1 MRPTREAV
9 GIVGAGPTGALLAIL
24 LERRGMAVTLY
35 DSRSDPRR
43 EDAEAGRSINLALA
57 DRGTHALAQ
66 AGLLD
71 AIRPLVVPMR
81 GRFVHQADGSS
92 GLQPYGRLP
101 NEVIYS
107 ISRRALNNVLL
118 DAAIGAGVEVCFE
131 HRLVDVDLAAETA
144 RIRDL
149 RRGSVLE
156 IPMRPLL
163 GADGAGSLL
172 RRRLAAQGMLEAEE
186 SPLEHGYKELSI
198 PAAAQGAALLEREAL
213 HIWPRGGYMLI
224 ALPNQDGSFTAT
236 LFLPL
241 EGTPSF
247 AALRSP
253 QAIDAFLTTS
263 FPDVRALMPD
273 SVAEFQRHPTGFLG
287 TVRARTWAAAGA
299 AALIGDAAHAIVPF
313 HGQGMNCCFEDCLE
327 FDACLE
333 GASSRA
339 RVPTAGVA
347 WEGVFA
353 EFYARR
359 KPNADAIAEMA
370 LENYLEMRERV
381 ADPHFLLQQ
390 SLALE
395 LERRHPRRFIP
406 RYSMVMFHHEISY
419 RTAQE
424 RGRVQAQLLA
434 ELTRGAESLADVD
447 YARAAALVEA
457 ALPLLADLSSVMKL

>member
-1 MRPTREAV
+1 VRPSGEAV

-57 DRGTHALAQ
+57 DRGTHALAR

-81 GRFVHQADGSS
+81 GRFVHRADGSS

-107 ISRRALNNVLL
+107 ISRRELNNVLL
-118 DAAIGAGVEVCFE
+118 DAAIGAGVDVCFE
-131 HRLVDVDLAAETA
+131 HRLEDVDLAAGTA

-149 RRGSVLE
+149 RSGLFLE
-156 IPMRPLL
+156 TSMRPLL
-163 GADGAGSLL
+163 GADGAGSLV
-172 RRRLAAQGMLEAEE
+172 RRRLAAQGLLEAEE

-198 PAAAQGAALLEREAL
+198 PAGPQGAPLLEREAL

-224 ALPNQDGSFTAT
+224 ALPNLDGSFTAT

-273 SVAEFQRHPTGFLG
+273 CVAEFQRHPTGFLG
-287 TVRARTWAAAGA
+287 TVRARTWSAAGA

-333 GASSRA
+333 DASSWE
-339 RVPTAGVA
+339 RVPWAR
-347 WEGVFA
+347 VFA

-434 ELTRGAESLADVD
+434 ELIRGAESLADVD
-447 YARAAALVEA
+447 YARAAGLIDA
-457 ALPLLADLSSVMKL
+457 ALPPLADLSSVMKL

>member
-1 MRPTREAV
+1 VTPSGEAV
-9 GIVGAGPTGALLAIL
+9 GIVGAGPTGALLAVL
-24 LERRGMAVTLY
+24 LKRRGMAVTLY
-35 DSRSDPRR
+35 ESRSDPRG
-43 EDAEAGRSINLALA
+43 DSVDSGRSINLALA
-57 DRGTHALAQ
+57 DRGMHALEC

-71 AIRPLVVPMR
+71 AIRRLVVPMR

-101 NEVIYS
+101 HEVIYS
-107 ISRRALNNVLL
+107 ISRRELNKVLL
-118 DAAIGAGVEVCFE
+118 DAAVGAGVDVRFQ
-131 HRLVDVDLAAETA
+131 HRLEGADLATGTA
-144 RIRDL
+144 RVRDL
-149 RRGSVLE
+149 DRGLSVE

-172 RRRLAAQGMLEAEE
+172 RRRLAALNMIE
-186 SPLEHGYKELSI
+186 SEDVPLEHGYKELSI
-198 PAAAQGAALLEREAL
+198 AAGPGGSALLEREAL

-241 EGTPSF
+241 QGISSF

-253 QAIDAFLTTS
+253 QAIDEFLSAS
-263 FPDVRALMPD
+263 FADVRALMPD
-273 SVAEFQRHPTGFLG
+273 CVAEFQRHPTGFLG
-287 TVRARTWAAAGA
+287 TVRARTWQAAGA

-333 GASSRA
+333 GAASWA
-339 RVPTAGVA
+339 H
-347 WEGVFA
+347 VFT

-359 KPNADAIAEMA
+359 KPNADAIADMA
-370 LENYLEMRERV
+370 LENYLEMRELV
-381 ADPHFLLQQ
+381 ADPHFRLQQ

-395 LERRHPRRFIP
+395 LEQRHPRRFIP

-424 RGRVQAQLLA
+424 RGRVQAQILA
-434 ELTRGAESLADVD
+434 DLTRGATSLAEVD
-447 YARAAALVEA
+447 YARADRLIEALLP
-457 ALPLLADLSSVMKL
+457 ALSDLSSVMKL

>member
-1 MRPTREAV
+1 VSLSGEAV
-9 GIVGAGPTGALLAIL
+9 SIVGAGPTGALLAVL
-24 LERRGMAVTLY
+24 LKRRGMAVTLY
-35 DSRSDPRR
+35 ESRPDPRR
-43 EDAEAGRSINLALA
+43 DGAEAGRSINLALA
-57 DRGTHALAQ
+57 DRGTHALAR

-71 AIRPLVVPMR
+71 AIRHLVVPMR
-81 GRFVHQADGSS
+81 GRLVHQADGST

-107 ISRRALNNVLL
+107 ISRRELNNALL
-118 DAAIGAGVEVCFE
+118 DAAIGAGVDVRFQ
-131 HRLVDVDLAAETA
+131 HRLEGADLATATA
-144 RIRDL
+144 RVRDL
-149 RRGSVLE
+149 GRGVSLE
-156 IPMRPLL
+156 IPMKPLL

-172 RRRLAAQGMLEAEE
+172 RRRLAAQDLIE
-186 SPLEHGYKELSI
+186 SEDVPLEHAYKELSI
-198 PAAAQGAALLEREAL
+198 AAGPGRSALLEREAL

-241 EGTPSF
+241 QGISSF

-253 QAIDAFLTTS
+253 QAIDEFLS
-263 FPDVRALMPD
+263 ANFPDARALMPD
-273 SVAEFQRHPTGFLG
+273 CVAEFQRHPTGFLG
-287 TVRARTWAAAGA
+287 TVRARTWSAAGA

-333 GASSRA
+333 AASS
-339 RVPTAGVA
+339 
-347 WEGVFA
+347 WESLFD

-370 LENYLEMRERV
+370 LENYLEMRELV
-381 ADPHFLLQQ
+381 ADPHFRLQQ

-395 LERRHPRRFIP
+395 LERRYPRRFIP

-424 RGRVQAQLLA
+424 RGRVQAQILA
-434 ELTRGAESLADVD
+434 ELTREAESLADVD
-447 YARAAALVEA
+447 YARAERLVEA
-457 ALPLLADLSSVMKL
+457 GLPEFSDLSSVMKL

>member
-1 MRPTREAV
+1 MSLQRETV
-9 GIVGAGPTGALLAIL
+9 GIVGGGPTGALLAIL
-24 LERRGMAVTLY
+24 LKRRDMAVTLY
-35 DSRSDPRR
+35 ESRSDPRGVA
-43 EDAEAGRSINLALA
+43 AEAGRSINLALA
-57 DRGTHALAQ
+57 DRGTHALAR

-71 AIRPLVVPMR
+71 SIRSLVVPMR
-81 GRFVHQADGSS
+81 GRFVHQTDGSS

-118 DAAIGAGVEVCFE
+118 DAAVGAGVDVRFQ
-131 HRLVDVDLAAETA
+131 HRLEDADLAAGVA
-144 RIRDL
+144 RVRDL
-149 RRGSVLE
+149 RRDLSLE
-156 IPMRPLL
+156 VPMRPLI
-163 GADGAGSLL
+163 GADGAGSLV
-172 RRRLAAQGMLEAEE
+172 RRRLAAQRVIE
-186 SPLEHGYKELSI
+186 SEDIPLEHGYKELSI
-198 PAAAQGAALLEREAL
+198 PAGPKGGALLEREAL

-241 EGTPSF
+241 EGISSF

-253 QAIDAFLTTS
+253 QAIDEFLSAS
-263 FPDVRALMPD
+263 FPDARALMPD
-273 SVAEFQRHPTGFLG
+273 CVAEFQNHPTGFLG

-327 FDACLE
+327 LDACLE
-333 GASSRA
+333 GASS
-339 RVPTAGVA
+339 
-347 WEGVFA
+347 WEAVFA
-353 EFYARR
+353 EFYTRR
-359 KPNADAIAEMA
+359 KPNADAIAQMA

-381 ADPHFLLQQ
+381 ADPGFRLQH

-406 RYSMVMFHHEISY
+406 RYSMVMFHHEIPY

-424 RGRVQAQLLA
+424 RGRVQAQILA
-434 ELTRGAESLADVD
+434 ELARGAETLADVD
-447 YARAAALVEA
+447 YARAERLVEA
-457 ALPLLADLSSVMKL
+457 QLPPLADLSSVMKL